1 MKFWDASAVVPLLIC
16 QPATEQ
22 LPRLLEEDPRIA
34 VWWATP
40 IECISAV
47 ARLRRENALDRSDEE
62 SVAAGLR
69 KLGSSWYEVQP
80 GESIRRQA
88 MRLLRIHALRA
99 ADALQLAAALE
110 WAGSLPDSN
119 ASLVTLDRR
128 LAEAADLEGFTVLP

>member
-1 MKFWDASAVVPLLIC
+1 MKFWAASAVVPLLIR

-22 LPRLLEEDPRIA
+22 LSQLLEEDPQIA

-40 IECISAV
+40 IECVSAV
-47 ARLRRENALDRSDEE
+47 ARLRREGALDRSHEE
-62 SVAAGLR
+62 SVVAGLR

-88 MRLLRIHALRA
+88 IRLLRIHGLRA

-110 WAGSLPDSN
+110 WTGSLPDSS
-119 ASLVTLDRR
+119 AFLVTLDQK
-128 LAEAADLEGFTVLP
+128 LADAANLEGFSVLP